1 MKTDGFYINIVS
13 ASGNRS
19 LFRLYFSRMAVVLL
33 GVFLLSVIG
42 LVGYIIEQLTQY
54 QTSEALLVE
63 NFELRGQLQDIDQ
76 ELQNIENRLDLLQ
89 LYTLQIQMG
98 GSGPWERYTSNASGP
113 ALYLNPQRVVE
124 RLSSLRARLF
134 LIEPSLQDAATRAAD
149 LQAQFMV
156 IPKLWPCNGIFTSP
170 FGWRRSPITGR
181 RKFHSGID
189 IAAPHG
195 TPIYA
200 PSKGIVVTKE
210 RKTGYGRT
218 LEIDHGHGVVSRYA
232 HNQSIHVKLGDY
244 VEVGQLV
251 STVGST
257 GQVTGPHLH
266 FEVLINGIPVDPAQ
280 YLPDI

>member
-1 MKTDGFYINIVS
+1 MKSDGFYINVVT

-19 LFRLYFSRMAVVLL
+19 LFRWYFSRVAVVLL
-33 GVFLLSVIG
+33 FVLFLSLTALLAYV
-42 LVGYIIEQLTQY
+42 IEQLTQY

-63 NFELRGQLQDIDQ
+63 NFELRAQLQDIDH
-76 ELQNIENRLDLLQ
+76 ELQSIENRLDLLQ

-98 GSGPWERYTSNASGP
+98 SGPWERYSRANSGP
-113 ALYLNPQRVVE
+113 ALHLNPQKVVE
-124 RLSSLRARLF
+124 RLSSLRSRLF

-149 LQAQFMV
+149 QQAQFMV

-181 RKFHSGID
+181 RKFHAGID

-195 TPIYA
+195 TPIHA
-200 PSKGIVVTKE
+200 PSKGVVVTKE
-210 RKTGYGRT
+210 RRTGYGRT

-232 HNQSIHVKLGDY
+232 HNQSILVKLGDY